1 MKKAIIATGIV
12 ASSML
17 YNNTAKAKNSN
28 STSYATSAY
37 QWTIET
43 AFDVYTGTCESINEV
58 NEEIANVVKG
68 ERILKKNITPMPFI
82 DNALEEGE
90 KVYTW
95 NVVTHNGHSKGV
107 STSLEEAQSIV
118 NSFVKV
124 GVVKSSIVQSFKT
137 LK

>member
-17 YNNTAKAKNSN
+17 YNNTAEAKISNSN
-28 STSYATSAY
+28 SYTTASY

-43 AFDVYTGTCESINEV
+43 EFDVFTGTCESINKV
-58 NEEIANVVKG
+58 NEEIAHVAKG
-68 ERILKKNITPMPFI
+68 EKILKKNITPMPFI
-82 DNALEEGE
+82 DNALEAGE
-90 KVYTW
+90 KIYTW
-95 NVVTHNGHSKGV
+95 NVVTNNGHSTGV
-107 STSLEEAQSIV
+107 STSLEEAQRIV

-124 GVVKSSIVQSFKT
+124 GVVKSSIVESFKT